1 MVKDGHEGGTAMIEL
16 LDPTREIGAGRMVYA
31 PRPDSLK
38 GKKVGLI
45 ENTKYNS
52 DRVLEM
58 IGKILVDEYGVAE
71 TKLYHKRYSSV
82 PAHEEIIRDVRATC
96 DFMIAGVGDCGSC
109 SSGSVLDGILL
120 EKEKIPSASIIT
132 HVFINTGRAMAK
144 QWSVPDYKF
153 LVMQHPIANISED
166 ELLAKARAIV
176 PEIVELLLAAPDVKA
191 AA

>member
-1 MVKDGHEGGTAMIEL
+1 MIEL
-16 LDPTREIGAGRMVYA
+16 LDPTREVRTGQMKYA
-31 PRPDSLK
+31 ARPDSLK
-38 GKKVGLI
+38 GKRVALI

-58 IGKILVDEYGVAE
+58 IGEILRDEYGVVE

-82 PAHEEIIRDVRATC
+82 PAHESIINDVRDTC

-132 HVFINTGRAMAK
+132 HVFVSTGRAMAK

-153 LVMQHPIANISED
+153 LVMQHPIANLSED
-166 ELLAKARAIV
+166 ELRIKARAIV
-176 PEIVELLLAAPDVKA
+176 PEVVELLLKTPEPKTVPARAAE
-191 AA
+191 

>member
-1 MVKDGHEGGTAMIEL
+1 MIEL
-16 LDPTREIGAGRMVYA
+16 LDPTREIRTGTMKYA
-31 PRPDSLK
+31 ARPDSLK
-38 GKKVGLI
+38 GKRVALI

-58 IGKILVDEYGVAE
+58 IGEILRDEYGVVE

-82 PAHEEIIRDVRATC
+82 PAHEAIINDVRDTC
-96 DFMIAGVGDCGSC
+96 EFMIAGVGDCGSC

-132 HVFINTGRAMAK
+132 HVFVNTGKAMAK

-153 LVMQHPIANISED
+153 LVMQHPIANLPED
-166 ELLAKARAIV
+166 ELRAKARAIV
-176 PEIVELLLAAPDVKA
+176 PEVVELLLNTPGQKSATAQAAE
-191 AA
+191 